1 MKGIQ
6 LLKTVSD
13 FMFKGKHFA
22 STMKKVILENSEWG
36 GTIFYLEHFYK
47 NYSTHSV
54 KNQKEP

>member
-54 KNQKEP
+54 KK